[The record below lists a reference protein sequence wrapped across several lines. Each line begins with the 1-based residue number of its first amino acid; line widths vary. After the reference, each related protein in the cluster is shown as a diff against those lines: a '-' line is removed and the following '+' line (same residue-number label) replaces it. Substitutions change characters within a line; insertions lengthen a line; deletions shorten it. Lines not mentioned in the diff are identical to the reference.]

1 MEHRWGE
8 TQPVVFVSGGSGEAN
23 SGHLG
28 ASDTGGQTFSGIRN
42 ADHSRSHYGNVYNNV
57 CQSHGQYS
65 ADSKVRDL
73 EKALAFE
80 GMERR
85 HMSIG
90 PACADTCT
98 WFLQTPEYIKWR
110 DPTHRFLHNGVL
122 WIKGKAG
129 TGKSTLMRHIH
140 EYARKHLDAHTVA
153 AFFFDGRSVDTLAR
167 STVGMYRSL
176 LHQLCSQVPRLQT
189 AAAHNFYLDKQHIWT
204 IEMLEDLLRSF
215 VLGLSVD
222 EKVTCHIDALDECET
237 SEVRSAIEFFE
248 NLSQSATSEGLQ
260 FSVCFSSRYYP
271 QITMQNHVEVRL
283 DAMSEHSQD
292 ITTYLNK
299 KFTIRSPSRDYL
311 QAEIER
317 RCSGIFLWVVL
328 VVKVLKED
336 SDRGATRSQ
345 LREKLLAV
353 PEQLDALF
361 AKIAESAGESFHVA
375 MRWVLFSKEA
385 LTTVELYFAIMT
397 GTGRLNSAFWDTD
410 EVDMDTI
417 RTYILH
423 VSRGLIE
430 CQGVSSE
437 EFSPSDLEHVRFIHE
452 SVGEHLLSQGNAN
465 LECIPQP
472 DFEADSNARMAADC
486 QTYLQLCSESKDIL
500 LKRRKYVTG
509 RGIFKNLN
517 SIPDYPLCSYAWN
530 SIMKHVKSACGGDSV
545 DFGPLSQLDIR
556 DYIALGSDF
565 DWFPGYSFVPGHPA
579 AYLMLL
585 IQYQCYDLA
594 KTILMEV
601 IPSRH
606 DEDLSDRHE
615 TSRASIPLT
624 SMDLTTLCGGDY
636 GSPIHEAVACRRKD
650 LVKLL
655 LEKGA
660 DVDLAGDTSP
670 RWCPQRYESPLF
682 MAIGLED
689 RRMVRLLVDH
699 GARLDLFS
707 HGFNALHK
715 ACMTLDTEMV
725 ALFLSQGVN
734 VDLPSHAGGNNRRY
748 PDGSCALHI
757 AVRPILP
764 WRDSEPVLLALL
776 DAGANVNAID
786 KDGNT
791 ALTLA
796 CENNSLAAVKILLDH
811 GAKLEHRNSENK
823 SAREVARK
831 WTPTMIEDL
840 LLPKGASL
848 YKDGA
853 LPLLGGAY
861 EWPPSLQ
868 PLLQK

>member
-1 MEHRWGE
+1 
-8 TQPVVFVSGGSGEAN
+8 
-23 SGHLG
+23 
-28 ASDTGGQTFSGIRN
+28 
-42 ADHSRSHYGNVYNNV
+42 
-57 CQSHGQYS
+57 
-65 ADSKVRDL
+65 
-73 EKALAFE
+73 
-80 GMERR
+80 
-85 HMSIG
+85 
-90 PACADTCT
+90 
-98 WFLQTPEYIKWR
+98 
-110 DPTHRFLHNGVL
+110 
-122 WIKGKAG
+122 
-129 TGKSTLMRHIH
+129 
-140 EYARKHLDAHTVA
+140 
-153 AFFFDGRSVDTLAR
+153 
-167 STVGMYRSL
+167 
-176 LHQLCSQVPRLQT
+176 
-189 AAAHNFYLDKQHIWT
+189 
-204 IEMLEDLLRSF
+204 
-215 VLGLSVD
+215 
-222 EKVTCHIDALDECET
+222 
-237 SEVRSAIEFFE
+237 
-248 NLSQSATSEGLQ
+248 
-260 FSVCFSSRYYP
+260 
-271 QITMQNHVEVRL
+271 
-283 DAMSEHSQD
+283 
-292 ITTYLNK
+292 
-299 KFTIRSPSRDYL
+299 
-311 QAEIER
+311 
-317 RCSGIFLWVVL
+317 
-328 VVKVLKED
+328 
-336 SDRGATRSQ
+336 
-345 LREKLLAV
+345 
-353 PEQLDALF
+353 
-361 AKIAESAGESFHVA
+361 
-375 MRWVLFSKEA
+375 VLFSKEA

-437 EFSPSDLEHVRFIHE
+437 EFSPSDPEHVRFIHE

-530 SIMKHVKSACGGDSV
+530 SIMKHVKSVCGGDSV

-556 DYIALGSDF
+556 DYIAIGSDF

-725 ALFLSQGVN
+725 ALFLS
-734 VDLPSHAGGNNRRY
+734 
-748 PDGSCALHI
+748 
-757 AVRPILP
+757 
-764 WRDSEPVLLALL
+764 WR
-776 DAGANVNAID
+776 
-786 KDGNT
+786 
-791 ALTLA
+791 
-796 CENNSLAAVKILLDH
+796 
-811 GAKLEHRNSENK
+811 
-823 SAREVARK
+823 
-831 WTPTMIEDL
+831 
-840 LLPKGASL
+840 
-848 YKDGA
+848 
-853 LPLLGGAY
+853 
-861 EWPPSLQ
+861 
-868 PLLQK
+868 